1 MLMDAIIL
9 LKEDSLLSLYKE
21 LECIKFYV
29 EQRLEHIQVVFC
41 CISSLFF
48 SKENKMVVA
57 SHVEV
62 MFYLLVMDILLLIKI
77 EASMAWQRHQISSIE
92 ALKADLTNHNNH
104 SSLSYQLWSNSPA
117 FYLQQKANNGDHG
130 SMTFAYY
137 VLLEVAEPAKVS
149 FGIVLLSHS
158 TSTDC
163 IFGGESFNLNGLR
176 SLAERE
182 QSLDFLLHFICRVL
196 P

>member
-1 MLMDAIIL
+1 MSYHVLDTL
-9 LKEDSLLSLYKE
+9 
-21 LECIKFYV
+21 
-29 EQRLEHIQVVFC
+29 
-41 CISSLFF
+41 
-48 SKENKMVVA
+48 KENKMVVA

-62 MFYLLVMDILLLIKI
+62 IFYLLVMDILLLIKI
-77 EASMAWQRHQISSIE
+77 EAPMAWQRHQISSIE

-117 FYLQQKANNGDHG
+117 LYLQH
-130 SMTFAYY
+130 
-137 VLLEVAEPAKVS
+137 
-149 FGIVLLSHS
+149 I
-158 TSTDC
+158 
-163 IFGGESFNLNGLR
+163 NGLR